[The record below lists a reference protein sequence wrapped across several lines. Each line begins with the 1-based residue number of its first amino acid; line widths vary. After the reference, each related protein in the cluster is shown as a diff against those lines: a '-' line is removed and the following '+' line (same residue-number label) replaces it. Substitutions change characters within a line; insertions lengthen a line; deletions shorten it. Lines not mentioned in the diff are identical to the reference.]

1 MGTGLKTNIA
11 DSQFRM
17 NLINNSLIPLN
28 EIMSQNDA
36 DLKAIIGN
44 ASNTG
49 GTATAGTIMAKLNAI
64 ITNVASVINYVKTNN
79 AANASGTLSQ
89 KLSYLENQVSTLQT
103 NLSSQGVAQTNLSD
117 EIAALQTSLNNK
129 STGGF
134 TVQRGEIEIYF
145 SDSMYESDNKCYHK
159 YITIDPINVN
169 RSFLLVNRLEDRV
182 ACSHNTDGYL
192 GYGYRIVNSTTIDI
206 FSDLSDAYSHFT
218 WQVITG
224 S

>member
-89 KLSYLENQVSTLQT
+89 KLSYLENQVSTLQI

-129 STGGF
+129 
-134 TVQRGEIEIYF
+134 IE
-145 SDSMYESDNKCYHK
+145 
-159 YITIDPINVN
+159 
-169 RSFLLVNRLEDRV
+169 
-182 ACSHNTDGYL
+182 
-192 GYGYRIVNSTTIDI
+192 
-206 FSDLSDAYSHFT
+206 
-218 WQVITG
+218 
-224 S
+224 

>member
-89 KLSYLENQVSTLQT
+89 KLSYLENQVSTLQI

-134 TVQRGEIEIYF
+134 TVQRGDVEIYF
-145 SDSMYESDNKCYHK
+145 KDSMYNREDERYHY
-159 YITIDPINVN
+159 YITIDSIDIN
-169 RSFLLVNRLEDRV
+169 RSFLLVNRLEDQV
-182 ACSHNTDGYL
+182 ISTSTSNYL
-192 GYGYRIVNSTTIDI
+192 GYGYKIVDSTTIDI
-206 FSDLSDAYSHFT
+206 FSNSSDAYSHFT

>member
-79 AANASGTLSQ
+79 TANASGTLSQ

-103 NLSSQGVAQTNLSD
+103 NLSSQGVVQTNLSD

-134 TVQRGEIEIYF
+134 TVQRGDVEIYF
-145 SDSMYESDNKCYHK
+145 KDSMYNREDERYHY
-159 YITIDPINVN
+159 YITIDSIDIN
-169 RSFLLVNRLEDRV
+169 RSFLLVNRLEDQV
-182 ACSHNTDGYL
+182 ISTSTSNYL
-192 GYGYRIVNSTTIDI
+192 GYGYKIVDSTTIDI
-206 FSDLSDAYSHFT
+206 FSNSSDAYSHFT

>member
-134 TVQRGEIEIYF
+134 TVQRGDVEIYF
-145 SDSMYESDNKCYHK
+145 KDSMYNREDERYHY
-159 YITIDPINVN
+159 YITIDSIDIN
-169 RSFLLVNRLEDRV
+169 RSFLLVNRLEDQV
-182 ACSHNTDGYL
+182 ISTSTSNYL
-192 GYGYRIVNSTTIDI
+192 GYGYKIVDSTTIDI
-206 FSDLSDAYSHFT
+206 FSNSSDAYSHFT